1 MNDVEH
7 GFWRDTWYTFK
18 KNKFGV
24 VGLCIV
30 ILSLVFGLF
39 ADVIAP
45 YDYSE
50 QNWESIRQ
58 KPTLDHIM
66 GTDSLGR
73 DLFSRVVM
81 GMRTAVLVGVI
92 VTIIVALIGIL
103 VGAVAGLVGGKT
115 DSVIVWIIDGLMNFP
130 DIWLA
135 AFVVVVSKPLLNEY
149 TNYLY
154 ESFGYEI
161 FTDTII
167 FDYLVVFFC
176 LSMVW
181 WAPMARVV
189 RGQVFIIR
197 EKEFILSQRAAGSS
211 TFWIITKHITPNVI
225 GLVIVQ
231 MTTGIGRVMLAE
243 SALSFLGIGIQ
254 PPGASLGN
262 LIYVGMASWRLD
274 PHLVFI
280 PSITLSIIILGFIL
294 TGDALNDAL
303 NPKIRNK

>member
-1 MNDVEH
+1 
-7 GFWRDTWYTFK
+7 
-18 KNKFGV
+18 
-24 VGLCIV
+24 
-30 ILSLVFGLF
+30 
-39 ADVIAP
+39 
-45 YDYSE
+45 
-50 QNWESIRQ
+50 
-58 KPTLDHIM
+58 
-66 GTDSLGR
+66 
-73 DLFSRVVM
+73 M

-231 MTTGIGRVMLAE
+231 MTTGIGRVIHAE
-243 SALSFLGIGIQ
+243 SAFFRYWYSTSRCE
-254 PPGASLGN
+254 P
-262 LIYVGMASWRLD
+262 W
-274 PHLVFI
+274 
-280 PSITLSIIILGFIL
+280 
-294 TGDALNDAL
+294 
-303 NPKIRNK
+303 